1 MVSPWLPELERPMM
15 LVLNLSRSY
24 NQSAFYVT
32 VHAEAGAH
40 LGGDGAQKELCS
52 VALTD

>member
-1 MVSPWLPELERPMM
+1 MVLPWLPALERPMM

-24 NQSAFYVT
+24 NSRPFT
-32 VHAEAGAH
+32 LLSHAEARAY